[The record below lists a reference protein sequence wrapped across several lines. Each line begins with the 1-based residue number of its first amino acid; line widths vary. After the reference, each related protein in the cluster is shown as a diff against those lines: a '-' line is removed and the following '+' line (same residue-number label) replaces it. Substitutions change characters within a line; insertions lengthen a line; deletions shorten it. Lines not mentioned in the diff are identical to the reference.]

1 TKIAIVFTVS
11 IKSHSKKYF
20 TFYSLQRKKKTP
32 ERNTKQM
39 TSVVSKFI
47 TKTLCDHEG
56 SLDFRRLEEKVARSY
71 TVAESVLRAVLF
83 DQSKIAIRQGE
94 EKPTGG
100 HIIPPDSLVVAKSS
114 ARLCQKKTGA
124 CARCDGL
131 HLCRYYVCGECT
143 FGLRCKNPHSLT
155 TPNNVEV
162 LRRHDLQDLTEKQLF
177 QLLLQNDPY
186 LLPEIC
192 SHYNKGSGLQG
203 SCRFAASC
211 SKLHMCQHYYQGDC
225 RFGDGCK
232 RAHRLDAQAM
242 KLFQG
247 YSQENINN
255 LHKIYRNTL
264 IISGDLKRPAAALF
278 SVRAAIPA
286 NPPSDAERNE
296 ICLFFIRRK
305 CLYKDKCARV
315 HWHLPYRWQVLDV
328 DGVTYKDLVDMENI
342 ERAYCDPARDTS
354 CMDQPPA
361 VDFMTMT
368 YKGIPVRRLS
378 TASSVSKPP
387 HFILT
392 TQWVWYWK
400 DDGGAWLEFGQD
412 DGGGAAAIASQTLEN
427 VYLADRD
434 TEIPFSAG
442 KHQYVLYFKD
452 AAGSGRMY
460 QQNVKHKTKREV
472 RRRPRFLSTRDV
484 EAQLKSTSSQS
495 SSSSIAEIVPSTWD
509 KTALPE
515 LGYRLV
521 QLTSSAKEYSMIEM
535 LFKRTMPQSKINSMH
550 RIQNPSL
557 WKVFQWQKE
566 QMKKRNGGQL
576 VNEKYLFHGT
586 DESLIE
592 PICEQNFDWRMCG
605 VHGTAYGKGS
615 YFARDSSYSNRFAK
629 ASGLN
634 RTMFVA
640 LVLVGAYT
648 KGSSSYVRP
657 PPKGGSRDL
666 YDSCVDSVSDP
677 SIYVIFEKQQ
687 IYPEYLIKYS

>member
-1 TKIAIVFTVS
+1 MIDCTS
-11 IKSHSKKYF
+11 SS
-20 TFYSLQRKKKTP
+20 R
-32 ERNTKQM
+32 M

-143 FGLRCKNPHSLT
+143 LRCKNPHSLT

-264 IISGDLKRPAAALF
+264 IISGDLK
-278 SVRAAIPA
+278 
-286 NPPSDAERNE
+286 SDAERNE

-342 ERAYCDPARDTS
+342 ERAYCDPESPS
-354 CMDQPPA
+354 CCTEISEQA

-472 RRRPRFLSTRDV
+472 RRRPRFLSTH
-484 EAQLKSTSSQS
+484 A
-495 SSSSIAEIVPSTWD
+495 
-509 KTALPE
+509 
-515 LGYRLV
+515 V
-521 QLTSSAKEYSMIEM
+521 QA
-535 LFKRTMPQSKINSMH
+535 H
-550 RIQNPSL
+550 
-557 WKVFQWQKE
+557 
-566 QMKKRNGGQL
+566 
-576 VNEKYLFHGT
+576 H
-586 DESLIE
+586 
-592 PICEQNFDWRMCG
+592 
-605 VHGTAYGKGS
+605 
-615 YFARDSSYSNRFAK
+615 
-629 ASGLN
+629 AS
-634 RTMFVA
+634 
-640 LVLVGAYT
+640 
-648 KGSSSYVRP
+648 
-657 PPKGGSRDL
+657 
-666 YDSCVDSVSDP
+666 
-677 SIYVIFEKQQ
+677 E
-687 IYPEYLIKYS
+687 